1 MERQKIESQFK
12 WTIDE
17 MYPSESDLEKDID
30 RLVLKMN
37 RERLAY
43 EKVRLANEI
52 DRMMA
57 KKLELKHKLER
68 IEIDIDI

>member
-1 MERQKIESQFK
+1 MRNAWEIH
-12 WTIDE
+12 
-17 MYPSESDLEKDID
+17 LELINLEEDID

-37 RERLAY
+37 RERLAS
-43 EKVRLANEI
+43 EKERLSKEI

-57 KKLELKHKLER
+57 KELELKHKLER